1 MTMKLHSILLTL
13 TATLLCCSAL
23 AQTRDVGFQVG
34 VHTALGQRAG
44 VGGDITFGV
53 GYGQF
58 FRSGLGFR
66 TGLQYSASV
75 ADINDAFGVP
85 VAFAYRTRSRSA
97 GERLQAGAAGA
108 GSSLSGGG
116 PYRRSGDV
124 ARGALGG
131 FLLSLF
137 SDVEFF
143 AGVTPGYVAGASGA
157 PYWSNGGGASYSRD
171 DFWVEK
177 KRAFSLTLDAGTCL
191 NYSIW
196 RFDLKLTP
204 AFHFC
209 PTGNFIYHAGR
220 FTVDGDAVKIQDTST
235 PIRWF
240 FTFTAG
246 LAYRF

>member
-1 MTMKLHSILLTL
+1 MKKLHSILLTL

-34 VHTALGQRAG
+34 VHTPMGQRAG

-108 GSSLSGGG
+108 GSSLSDGG

-124 ARGALGG
+124 ARGAVGG

-143 AGVTPGYVAGASGA
+143 AGVTPGYVAGASGS
-157 PYWSNGGGASYSRD
+157 PYRVSRGGTGYSWD

-177 KRAFSLTLDAGTCL
+177 KRAFSLTLDAGACL

-209 PTGNFIYHAGR
+209 PTGNYVYHADR
-220 FTVDGDAVKIQDTST
+220 LAADGDTIKVQGTTT
-235 PIRWF
+235 PLRWF